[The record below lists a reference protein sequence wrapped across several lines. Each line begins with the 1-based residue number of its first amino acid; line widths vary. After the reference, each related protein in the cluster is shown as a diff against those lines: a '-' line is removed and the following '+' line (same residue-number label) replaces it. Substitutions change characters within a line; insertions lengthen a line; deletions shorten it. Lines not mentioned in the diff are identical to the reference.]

1 MRKRIYLLFIP
12 LFFACKGEEAM
23 EITVDEIDAYV
34 EQKLSDSEM
43 YDVSQSLRFSHES
56 ETYEVVKFMQNDTV
70 VLFIETSATDQEQ
83 VMRQVFYMHGKPVYV
98 DEIIAKNTDVNPF
111 TQRKVYL
118 DGNSVMEGYLRTGSM
133 ESELEFVDYEK
144 ASISE
149 DEYDFDKAER
159 AMAQQDEFELQYE
172 EIMKVGDQ
180 RYLILENPE
189 SKFDVALFIAEPT
202 PFLVDLEE
210 HTNEYKGKTLF
221 VTHQFILMSGVERML
236 YMDAYFTEDKP

>member
-1 MRKRIYLLFIP
+1 MKKYVFLLLIP
-12 LFFACKGEEAM
+12 LFFACKGEQGM

-43 YDVSQSLRFSHES
+43 YDVSQSLRFSHEN

-70 VLFIETSATDQEQ
+70 VLFMETVSNVDEQ
-83 VMRQVFYMHGKPVYV
+83 VLRQVFYMHGKPVFV
-98 DEIIAKNTDVNPF
+98 DEVIARNTEVAPF

-118 DGNSVMEGYLRTGSM
+118 DGSQVIESYERTGSM
-133 ESELEFVDYEK
+133 ESELQFVDYEP
-144 ASISE
+144 ASVAE
-149 DEYDFDKAER
+149 DEYDFGKAER
-159 AMAQQDEFELQYE
+159 AMAQKGEFELLYE
-172 EIMKVGDQ
+172 EIMQVGDQ

-202 PFLVDLEE
+202 TFLVDLEVN
-210 HTNEYKGKTLF
+210 TATYKGRPLF

-236 YMDAYFTEDKP
+236 YMDAYFADENP